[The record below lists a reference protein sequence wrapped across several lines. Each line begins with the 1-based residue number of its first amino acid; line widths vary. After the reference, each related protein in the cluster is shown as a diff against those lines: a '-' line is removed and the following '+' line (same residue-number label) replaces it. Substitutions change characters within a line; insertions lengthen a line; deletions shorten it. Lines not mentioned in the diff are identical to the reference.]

1 MADWPTIAS
10 LATAG
15 GTLVLAGAT
24 FAAVRSANRAARTS
38 ERSLMAGL
46 RPLLLPARLQDPPQK
61 VMWADQHFSH
71 VPGGKAVAEVVDGV
85 IYLAAAVRNAGQ
97 GVAVLHAWYCFAGWR
112 TGADNHPTPEEDF
125 RRLTR
130 DIYVAPGDI
139 GFCQGA
145 IRDADDPDRP
155 AVLAAV
161 EGHEQLTLDVMYGDH
176 EGGQR
181 SIARFVLAP
190 IQDGYLFSLARQWN
204 LDQPNPR

>member
-15 GTLVLAGAT
+15 GTLV
-24 FAAVRSANRAARTS
+24 
-38 ERSLMAGL
+38 
-46 RPLLLPARLQDPPQK
+46 
-61 VMWADQHFSH
+61 
-71 VPGGKAVAEVVDGV
+71 GV

-112 TGADNHPTPEEDF
+112 TGAENRPTPEEDF

-145 IRDADDPDRP
+145 IRDR
-155 AVLAAV
+155 
-161 EGHEQLTLDVMYGDH
+161 TTRT
-176 EGGQR
+176 GQHCSPQWRATSNSR
-181 SIARFVLAP
+181 ST
-190 IQDGYLFSLARQWN
+190 
-204 LDQPNPR
+204 